1 MNLEAGKTLEGRFR
15 LVRLLG
21 EGGMGAVWE
30 AVHLVTLKSV
40 ALKVLKREGADATS
54 AARFLREA
62 RAASAVKHPNVV
74 KVHDVVHLDGALFM
88 VMDLLDGESLEE
100 LLERE
105 PRLSIRRA
113 ARILA
118 PVVSAVRAAHA
129 AGIVHRDLKPAN
141 IFLCRTESADDV
153 LVQVLDFGIA
163 KLVPQDA
170 DAKPMD
176 GKLTQTGAVLG
187 TPYYMAP
194 EQAFGEAIDPR
205 ADIWALGVVV
215 YECLAGQRPFE
226 GDSVGQLLKAIAK
239 EDYVPLSERDPS
251 LPASLVDIVRRMI
264 KTDRNERLADLEPLY
279 VELSRLASDTTPTLP
294 PPTRVTIS
302 AIPIAGAPVSVDA
315 LGETRPSDAPVADVR
330 PSVKPTVPPTSP
342 TRLALAAG
350 ALGLAAVAVVATV
363 IRMSRAVDDPG
374 PGHAPAATQ
383 VSTAAEPAALS
394 ASVAVTAEPLT
405 LAPLPSSSAPGRG
418 TAAPSAQLKA
428 AVAAG
433 KPSSASV
440 AASMPAPPIPVPS
453 ASAGAGGLYAKPP
466 F

>member
-105 PRLSIRRA
+105 PGLSIRRA

-205 ADIWALGVVV
+205 ADIWALGVVL

-239 EDYVPLSERDPS
+239 EDYVPLDQRDPS
-251 LPASLVDIVRRMI
+251 LPSTLVELVRSMI
-264 KTDRNERLADLEPLY
+264 KTDRNERLADLDAVH
-279 VELSRLASDTTPTLP
+279 VELSRIASDTTPTSP
-294 PPTRVTIS
+294 PPTRITIS
-302 AIPIAGAPVSVDA
+302 AIPVEGAPLSVDA
-315 LGETRPSDAPVADVR
+315 LGGTRPSDASVAEVR

-342 TRLALAAG
+342 RRFAFAAG
-350 ALGLAAVAVVATV
+350 ALGLAAVAIVAIVMRTTGG
-363 IRMSRAVDDPG
+363 VDEPG
-374 PGHAPAATQ
+374 PGHAPTATQ
-383 VSTAAEPAALS
+383 ASTAAEPASS

-433 KPSSASV
+433 KPSSASG
-440 AASMPAPPIPVPS
+440 AASMPASPIPVPS
-453 ASAGAGGLYAKPP
+453 ASAGAGGLYVKPP